1 MGASIGWGVFFER
14 VLTVCFRFLALRM
27 LTTSVIFIAFRSWIE
42 ASWGLV
48 LVGVC
53 FLRES

>member
-27 LTTSVIFIAFRSWIE
+27 LTTSKFIKSNISISSKSAK
-42 ASWGLV
+42 AGLHSLFDV
-48 LVGVC
+48 
-53 FLRES
+53 